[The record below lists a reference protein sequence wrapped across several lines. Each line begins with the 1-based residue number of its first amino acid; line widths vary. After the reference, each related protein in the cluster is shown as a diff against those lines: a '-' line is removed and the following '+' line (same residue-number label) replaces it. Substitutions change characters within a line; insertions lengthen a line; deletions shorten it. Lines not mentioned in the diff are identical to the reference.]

1 MTRFRKRPVEIDAIQ
16 WTADNMEEMKK
27 FLTGAIYWFS
37 PEMGKSLDKKNWTL
51 CVITYE
57 GTSVCS
63 VGDWVIK
70 GVKGEFYPCKPDI
83 FTLTYEEVA

>member
-1 MTRFRKRPVEIDAIQ
+1 MARFRKRPVEIDAIQ

-63 VGDWVIK
+63 VGDWIIK
-70 GVKGEFYPCKPDI
+70 KGDGRFYSHKDKEFV
-83 FTLTYEEVA
+83 LLYEEVV